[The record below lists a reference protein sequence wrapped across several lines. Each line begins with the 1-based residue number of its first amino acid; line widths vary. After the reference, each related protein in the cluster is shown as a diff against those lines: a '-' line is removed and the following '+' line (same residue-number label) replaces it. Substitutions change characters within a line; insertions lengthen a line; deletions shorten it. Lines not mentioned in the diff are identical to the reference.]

1 MRGILEAAQACLK
14 PIRRWSTPVV
24 GVLATCLFVAA
35 CGSAATTSSS
45 SPPQAVENEVETP
58 GACLSTSAFPLTDG
72 KATVSLDREQLDA
85 SAAVLTSDCTYS
97 LSGDDVVTI
106 AVVEFSGTVTIAG
119 LSEIDAAIVGLT
131 SEEIGEATVGCAIEG
146 DGVDSGVTVGDSGSH
161 NVTLIPGQKIT
172 VRAYRDICQ
181 FGIGFAPN
189 TNCANTPT
197 LLRDKAIAIDIN
209 KADCFYQAPVT
220 ITADVVGGINFF
232 LSPPPIKCSVVITH
246 QSGAPESFV
255 LDTNSTASESEAWDP
270 EMVGRSIFGFIIG
283 PNADDAQFHG
293 SWPLGSGDT
302 VGLSAA
308 DGANC
313 RFQIQWTPDPKA
325 PTTTTIAPT
334 TTAAPTTTTTVPATT
349 TTTVAATTTTAPTTT
364 TTAAH
369 TTTTTV
375 PATTT
380 TTVAATT
387 TTALATT
394 TTATTTVATTTTVV
408 ATTTTTIVP
417 VTTTT
422 TIEPTTTTAPT
433 TLTTAAAATTTTSTT
448 TTTAPS
454 TTTSIAP
461 TTTSV
466 ATTTTAAVTT
476 TIPATTTTALVST
489 TTTTIAPTSTTA
501 RASTTIPP
509 TTSTTAAPPTTTTAG
524 IGLAVALAGLA
535 IAGAVGL
542 LLLVRRRQGANSDQ

>member
-220 ITADVVGGINFF
+220 ITADGVGGINFF

-283 PNADDAQFHG
+283 PNAGDAQFHG

-313 RFQIQWTPDPKA
+313 RFQIQWTPDPNA
-325 PTTTTIAPT
+325 PT
-334 TTAAPTTTTTVPATT
+334 
-349 TTTVAATTTTAPTTT
+349 TTTTAPTTT
-364 TTAAH
+364 TTAAP

-433 TLTTAAAATTTTSTT
+433 TLTTAAVATTTTSTT